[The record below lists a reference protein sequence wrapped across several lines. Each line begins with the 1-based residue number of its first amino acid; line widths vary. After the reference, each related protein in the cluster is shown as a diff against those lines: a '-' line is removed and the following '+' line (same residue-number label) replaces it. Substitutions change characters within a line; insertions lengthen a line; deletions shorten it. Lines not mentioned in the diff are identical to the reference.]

1 MRSTIHKRQS
11 LLDMAVQ
18 ECGSFEAAFAL
29 SERNGITLTEDLAA
43 GRELEVA
50 PEDVGNKR
58 IVAAL
63 AALGAKPAT
72 AILAEDAVRVP
83 WGGIELMSIE
93 IDFVVS

>member
-1 MRSTIHKRQS
+1 MRSTIHNKQS

-29 SERNGITLTEDLAA
+29 SERNGIALTDDLSA
-43 GRELEVA
+43 GQELEIV

-63 AALGAKPAT
+63 AAQDVQPAT
-72 AILAEDAVRVP
+72 AISAEDLACVP
-83 WGGIELMSIE
+83 YGGIGFMGIE
-93 IDFVVS
+93 IDFIVS